1 MKVTINDI
9 AKLSGVSKATVSRV
23 LNGSKPVSDQV
34 RKKVMQAIEETGYK
48 PSSLARSLTT
58 KETKLIGIV
67 IPDVSNPVFSELV
80 KGMEDKSGESGYN
93 VLLCNSYLSH
103 KKELDYLE
111 ILRDKEV
118 DGIIFL
124 TTNETAEQTAFFK
137 DFGKPVVVVDRQFQ
151 AMDLP
156 SVGID
161 DHKAAFTAV
170 NYLINLGHKNIGMVR
185 SALQDR
191 SHGYNRYDG
200 YCKAMEGAGLQVNP
214 DNVIEG
220 DFSVKSG
227 YNAMLKLLSSGKPP
241 SAVFF
246 ANDLMAVGGI
256 RCITDSGMKVPDDIS
271 VMGFD
276 DIPISSM
283 FIPSITTT
291 RQPFFDIGSKA
302 MEKLIDFIHKKEIE
316 QYTVF
321 ETDLMLRNSTKRFEE

>member
-23 LNGSKPVSDQV
+23 LNGSKPVSDAV
-34 RKKVMQAIEETGYK
+34 REKVMRAIEETDYK

-80 KGMEDKSGESGYN
+80 KGMEDMSGVSGYN
-93 VLLCNSYLSH
+93 ILLCNSYLSH

-111 ILRDKEV
+111 IFRDKEV

-124 TTNETAEQTAFFK
+124 TTKERPEQVEFFK
-137 DFGKPVVVVDRQFQ
+137 KFGKPVVLVDRKFKT
-151 AMDLP
+151 MDIP

-161 DHKAAFTAV
+161 DYTAALKAV

-185 SALQDR
+185 STLQDS
-191 SHGYNRYDG
+191 SHGFNRYEG
-200 YCKAMEGAGLQVNP
+200 YRRAMEGAGLSINP
-214 DNVIEG
+214 QNVIEG

-227 YNAMLKLLSSGKPP
+227 YNAMLKLLSGEAPP

-256 RCITDSGMKVPDDIS
+256 RCITDSGMKVPEDIS

-276 DIPISSM
+276 DIPIASM

-291 RQPFFDIGSKA
+291 RQPFFEIGKKA
-302 MEKLIDFIHKKEIE
+302 MEKLIHSIQEKVVE
-316 QYTVF
+316 QHTVF
-321 ETDLMLRNSTKRFEE
+321 ETDLILRNSTKRCDL